1 MAGESENQWERQRD
15 FLLEQ
20 QARFMTDMEAMKQA
34 HARFQADME
43 AMKMRSAETDRR
55 IAANAAQIER
65 NTQNIARLVDVCMSL
80 ANDQQAAR
88 RDMADLRQRMRENDE
103 DTRYKLN
110 ALIATVDKLS
120 RGNGAH

>member
-20 QARFMTDMEAMKQA
+20 QARFM
-34 HARFQADME
+34 ADME
-43 AMKMRSAETDRR
+43 AMKKKKSAETDQRV
-55 IAANAAQIER
+55 AANAAQIER

-80 ANDQQAAR
+80 ANDQPAAR
-88 RDMADLRQRMRENDE
+88 RDMAELRQRMRENDE

>member
-20 QARFMTDMEAMKQA
+20 QARFM
-34 HARFQADME
+34 ADME
-43 AMKMRSAETDRR
+43 AMKKKSAETDQRV
-55 IAANAAQIER
+55 AANAAQIER

-88 RDMADLRQRMRENDE
+88 RDMAELRQRMRENDE

>member
-20 QARFMTDMEAMKQA
+20 QARFMTDMEAMKQE

-43 AMKMRSAETDRR
+43 VMRRRSAETDER
-55 IAANAAQIER
+55 IAA

-110 ALIATVDKLS
+110 ALIAAVDKLS

>member
-20 QARFMTDMEAMKQA
+20 QARFM
-34 HARFQADME
+34 ADME
-43 AMKMRSAETDRR
+43 AMKKKKSAETDQRV
-55 IAANAAQIER
+55 AANAAQIER

-80 ANDQQAAR
+80 ANDQPAAR
-88 RDMADLRQRMRENDE
+88 RDMAELRQRMRENDE

-120 RGNGAH
+120 RGHGAH